1 MHCEKQCFIEL
12 IRVQQKY
19 SRGWRG
25 APAKG
30 VGRVTGARVQ
40 IPLSALNFLKK
51 IFEKSLKKV
60 LTKFERHDILSKLS
74 RNKQKTTQTNMNID
88 N

>member
-51 IFEKSLKKV
+51 IILKKFKKSV
-60 LTKFERHDILSKLS
+60 DKVWKTWYSVKVVTKQTENNT
-74 RNKQKTTQTNMNID
+74 NKHEHW
-88 N
+88 